1 MQFNFFQKR
10 FRFLRFFIAT
20 LLFLSISA
28 CNSDKL
34 QPKQTQLNSS
44 TSCRKVKHI
53 MGETCIPRNPQRIIT
68 LYTPPLA
75 NTVAFG
81 IKPIGITPVTGVLN
95 EFPKYLRNKVKGIEI
110 VGNLNDEPN
119 LEKIAQLKPDLIIGW
134 DFYQKNYSLFSQI
147 SPTLLIPKDKT
158 ISSRENWKEYTK
170 FLGESLGKK
179 ENAEEI
185 INSYNQR
192 IQELKKALNNKYLGK
207 KISVAHVSEKYGI
220 EAYTKNSF
228 SGSILSDLEL
238 QRPESQ
244 DVIKPNGVIEAISQ
258 EKLELID
265 GDVLFVLNFSQNDK
279 KMLED
284 LLKNPLWRNLKAVQN
299 GQVYPVDGWTW
310 IVANPLAADAVI
322 DDLFK
327 YLVNPPQNNN

>member
-1 MQFNFFQKR
+1 MQFMFLPKR
-10 FRFLRFFIAT
+10 FKFLLIFLAT

-28 CNSDKL
+28 CNNDKL

-44 TSCRKVKHI
+44 ASCRKVEHI
-53 MGETCIPRNPQRIIT
+53 MGETCIPKNPQRIIT

-75 NTVAFG
+75 NTLALG
-81 IKPIGITPVTGVLN
+81 IKPIGMTPVTGVLDK
-95 EFPKYLRNKVKGIEI
+95 FPEYLRDKVKGIEI

-119 LEKIAQLKPDLIIGW
+119 LEKIAQLKPDLIVGW
-134 DFYQKNYSLFSQI
+134 DFHQKNYSLLAQI

-170 FLGESLGKK
+170 FLAESLGKQ
-179 ENAEEI
+179 ESGQEI
-185 INSYNQR
+185 LNSYNQR
-192 IQELKKALNNKYLGK
+192 IKELKKVLNNKYLGK
-207 KISVAHVSEKYGI
+207 TISVAHVSDKYGI
-220 EAYTKNSF
+220 EAHTKNSF
-228 SGSILSDLEL
+228 SGSILSDLGL
-238 QRPESQ
+238 QRPKSQ

-265 GDVLFVLNFSQNDK
+265 GDVLFVLNFSKNDK
-279 KMLED
+279 RMLEN
-284 LLKNPLWRNLKAVQN
+284 LLKKPLWRNLKAVQQ

-322 DDLFK
+322 DDLYR
-327 YLVNPPQNNN
+327 YLVNDIN